1 MTTKK
6 REVGIRN
13 PEKYEYASLLYQQ
26 KLPQKEICEKVGIT
40 AATLIKWRNDNGWEH
55 KRAARTIS
63 SDTLIAKVL
72 QKINDLLDSDET
84 FNADS
89 FAKTVNQLKA
99 LNKKAS
105 IDDKIEVLS
114 DFGDWSLEMIG
125 QHDITGDFV
134 KTLTRLQNMY
144 ILKELRKNG

>member
-26 KLPQKEICEKVGIT
+26 KLPQKEICERVGVT
-40 AATLIKWRNDNGWEH
+40 PATLIKWRNDNGWEH

-63 SDTLIAKVL
+63 TDTLIAKVL
-72 QKINDLLDSDET
+72 KKINDLLDSDET
-84 FNADS
+84 FNADA

-99 LNKKAS
+99 LNTKAS
-105 IDDKIEVLS
+105 IDDKIEVLTA
-114 DFGDWSLEMIG
+114 FGDYALENIG
-125 QHDITGDFV
+125 QKGVTGDFI
-134 KTLTRLQNMY
+134 KTLIKMQNDY
-144 ILKELRKNG
+144 ILKSLRGNE